1 MFDGM
6 DAFDMDPN
14 DIQDLPTER
23 NPRPTPKGGGM
34 SGMGS
39 PVVGA
44 PGAAATGAAVAV
56 PQDSPYG
63 PYSAGYQFDPAQAK
77 ANGGNGNGFG
87 VKHVEQIFGAA
98 AGAAGQYAQLQQVEA
113 MKQIQ
118 AMKQQKAQADA
129 AYQQQMRMLQSQA
142 GRNGGMSP
150 TVLALV
156 IGGILVVGVLI
167 YMSRR

>member
-34 SGMGS
+34 GGMGAENWLDQPHPTPS
-39 PVVGA
+39 PK
-44 PGAAATGAAVAV
+44 
-56 PQDSPYG
+56 PQDSYKPGYDYG
-63 PYSAGYQFDPAQAK
+63 GGAAP
-77 ANGGNGNGFG
+77 NGGNGFG
-87 VKHVEQIFGAA
+87 TKHVEQIFGAA
-98 AGAAGQYAQLQQVEA
+98 AGAYGQYAQLQQVEA

-129 AYQQQMRMLQSQA
+129 AYQQQLRMLQSQA

-150 TVLALV
+150 TVMALV
-156 IGGILVVGVLI
+156 IGGILVVGVLF